1 MHFLSNFVLRWLS
14 TDAVFLL
21 TSVALLGAVAGRPP
35 QGSEK
40 PKDIPASKPVVQTV
54 PSKPPPLEI
63 DDAEPLRLDSPKTP
77 ASSSSSKPGA
87 DNDACFVCHANMK
100 KESLAATHASNAVGC
115 TSCHGKS
122 IAHRND
128 EANIIPPDIMFAVE
142 SIDASC
148 ARCHEGHDV
157 EPRAVIQRFL
167 EKSPQRTDAKTLV
180 CTTCHGEHHLPVRT
194 VLWDRNTGKLVS
206 TRKP

>member
-1 MHFLSNFVLRWLS
+1 MHLLSESELRWLS
-14 TDAVFLL
+14 TGAVFLL
-21 TSVALLGAVAGRPP
+21 ISVVLLGAVAGRPP
-35 QGSEK
+35 QGSDK
-40 PKDIPASKPVVQTV
+40 TKDSSGSKPAVPTV

-63 DDAEPLRLDSPKTP
+63 DDAEPLRLDSAETP
-77 ASSSSSKPGA
+77 ASSASKAGA
-87 DNDACFVCHANMK
+87 DNSACFVCHANMK

-128 EANIIPPDIMFAVE
+128 EANVIPPDIMFAHE
-142 SIDASC
+142 SIDTSC
-148 ARCHEGHDV
+148 SRCHEGHDV

-167 EKSPQRTDAKTLV
+167 EKSPKLTDAKNLV

-194 VLWDRNTGKLVS
+194 IRWDRKSGKLVS
-206 TRKP
+206 SGKP